1 MRSELRSTIFTNS
14 VLLIICHTP
23 VDAMFLSTGKIASR
37 HVLEC
42 FAPVALTWAV
52 KNSVFTSVLGCASFD
67 ALFSPRASLPG
78 TSERFSIRAVN
89 KLGFAPVGLPDRNG
103 RISPVKLGY
112 LPGKLVRGAVRWTT
126 IC

>member
-52 KNSVFTSVLGCASFD
+52 KNSVFTSVLGCASFV
-67 ALFSPRASLPG
+67 ALFSPRASLSG
-78 TSERFSIRAVN
+78 TSERFSISTSQQTRVRPGWLAQPERKDIPGETWLPARRA
-89 KLGFAPVGLPDRNG
+89 GQGSG
-103 RISPVKLGY
+103 
-112 LPGKLVRGAVRWTT
+112 
-126 IC
+126 